1 MSIDNRTVAIIGG
14 SSGIGLEVARQVIA
28 QGGRVFIG
36 ARDVQRLER
45 AVQVL
50 GPAASG
56 YRVDSADEASVQAFF
71 EAAPAL
77 DHLFTPG
84 ASYQLGKFVELDEAQ
99 ARTPLDMKF
108 WGQYRAIRHALPKL
122 REGGSVVLMAG
133 ALGARVGMVGA
144 AYAACNAAI
153 ETLGRSLAVELAP
166 LRFNTVSPGTID
178 SDLWRQRPA
187 EQRRAAFDSYAQSAA
202 LGRVGTVGEVANAV
216 LFLMGNGF
224 MSGSTLYVDGGF
236 VVKA

>member
-153 ETLGRSLAVELAP
+153 ETRAVRWRWSWRHCVSTPFRLEPSTAIYGANGQRSSAVRPSTVMRRARRWVAWARWGRSP
-166 LRFNTVSPGTID
+166 
-178 SDLWRQRPA
+178 
-187 EQRRAAFDSYAQSAA
+187 
-202 LGRVGTVGEVANAV
+202 
-216 LFLMGNGF
+216 
-224 MSGSTLYVDGGF
+224 TLCCF
-236 VVKA
+236 